1 MRHFFAYGMLFAAAI
16 WSVVVCGTGAG
27 STQYGF
33 ISPLALA
40 TDSGG
45 TVLYIAEHTA
55 RQVVVFD
62 IAAGKVAKAYPLPDQ
77 PTGLAVA
84 PDGARL
90 YVTGASPL
98 GKVYVI
104 DLNKAKIVRRISAGH
119 TPNAPVVSPDGRTLY
134 VCNRFN
140 NSVSVINIKSGRQ
153 AATIDVVREPVA
165 AAITPDGK
173 LLFVANLLP
182 AGRADQDYAAAAVS
196 VIDTTTNS
204 VAAQVQLPNG
214 SMALRGVCISPDG
227 RHVYVT
233 HVLAR
238 YQLPT
243 TQLERGWMN
252 TNALSVIDAAEK
264 KLINTV
270 LLDDVDLGAANPWA
284 VACTADGKYICVAHA
299 GTHELSVI
307 DRASLHEKLTKV
319 AAGEK
324 VSEVSLT
331 AEDVP
336 NDLSFLVGLR
346 RRLKL
351 AGNGPRSLAIIGTK
365 AYTVE
370 YFTDSLGLI
379 DIDPEARPRPQ
390 SIALGPNVP
399 MTAARKGEMLFHD
412 AMLCFQHWQSCS
424 TCHPDVRADGLNW
437 DLLNDGMGNPKNTKS
452 LLLAHQT
459 PPAMITGIRRDA
471 ETAVRAGI
479 RHIQFTVRPEE
490 DAVAIDEYL
499 NSLEPVPSP
508 YLVKNWLSNKLVL
521 SKAAKR
527 GKKIFTKAK
536 CDSCHAG
543 TLHTDLKRYKVGTGK
558 GREMDTAFDTPA
570 LAEVWR
576 TAPYLH
582 DGRAVTMKELFIE
595 HNLDDEH
602 GKTSYLIGRQL
613 SDLAEFVLSQ

>member
-1 MRHFFAYGMLFAAAI
+1 MLFAAAF
-16 WSVVVCGTGAG
+16 WSVVGCGTEAG
-27 STQYGF
+27 SSQYGF
-33 ISPLALA
+33 VSPLALA

-173 LLFVANLLP
+173 LLYVANLLP

-214 SMALRGVCISPDG
+214 SMALRGVCTSPDG
-227 RHVYVT
+227 RHIYVT

-252 TNALSVIDAAEK
+252 TNALSVIDATEK

-284 VACTADGKYICVAHA
+284 VACTADGKYICVTHA

-307 DRASLHEKLTKV
+307 DRAAMHEKLTKV
-319 AAGEK
+319 AAGER

-331 AEDVP
+331 AADVP

-351 AGNGPRSLAIIGTK
+351 SGNGPRSLAIIGTK
-365 AYTVE
+365 AYTAE
-370 YFTDSLGLI
+370 YFSDSLGII
-379 DIDPEARPRPQ
+379 DVDPEVRPRPQ
-390 SIALGPNVP
+390 SIALGPNEP
-399 MTAARKGEMLFHD
+399 MTVARKGEMLFHD

-424 TCHPDVRADGLNW
+424 TCHPDARADGLNW

-452 LLLAHQT
+452 MLLAHQT
-459 PPAMITGIRRDA
+459 PPAMVTGIRTDA

-479 RHIQFTVRPEE
+479 RHIQFAVRPEE

-499 NSLEPVPSP
+499 NLLEPIPGP
-508 YLVKNWLSNKLVL
+508 YLVKGWLSKKPKL
-521 SKAAKR
+521 SKAARR
-527 GKKIFTKAK
+527 GKKVFKKAG
-536 CDSCHAG
+536 CISCHSG
-543 TLHTDLKRYKVGTGK
+543 PLGTDLKQYDVGTGK
-558 GREMDTAFDTPA
+558 GREQEQAFDTPA
-570 LAEVWR
+570 LVEVWR
-576 TAPYLH
+576 TAPYLN
-582 DGRAVTMKELFIE
+582 DGRAVTIKDMLVE
-595 HNLDDEH
+595 HNVDDKH
-602 GKTSYLIGRQL
+602 GRTSGLTQKQIA
-613 SDLAEFVLSQ
+613 DLTKFVLSR

>member
-252 TNALSVIDAAEK
+252 TNALSVIDATEK

-324 VSEVSLT
+324 VSKVSLT

-479 RHIQFTVRPEE
+479 RHIQFAVRPEE

-499 NSLEPVPSP
+499 NSLAPVPSP
-508 YLVKNWLSNKLVL
+508 YLVKDWLSNKLVL

-576 TAPYLH
+576 TAPYLY

-602 GKTSYLIGRQL
+602 GKTSDLTGRQL